1 MKVAHSCPTLCDPMD
16 SPCNFPGQN
25 TGEGSCCLLWGIFP
39 TQGFNPGLP
48 DCRLILYQ
56 LSHKGSSRMLKW
68 VACPFS
74 RGSSP
79 PRNQTGISHIAG
91 GFFTSWATGKPKNTR
106 VGSLSLLQ
114 WIFLTQELDWNL
126 LHCRQILY
134 QLSYQGNPINIRRW
148 AYYYTITK
156 SS

>member
-79 PRNQTGISHIAG
+79 PRSWTWVSCIASS
-91 GFFTSWATGKPKNTR
+91 FFCQMN
-106 VGSLSLLQ
+106 
-114 WIFLTQELDWNL
+114 
-126 LHCRQILY
+126 
-134 QLSYQGNPINIRRW
+134 YQGKFQDLDQISSFLRIRIIKKWPHKGNWPYYFDNHGRNINICLRS
-148 AYYYTITK
+148 TI
-156 SS
+156 